1 MSLENFFKA
10 IFVWCPKHRRCGFN
24 DKIPSRCE
32 VRLCTFC
39 TRSLP
44 VSYLMQL
51 RANFCQ
57 CPTSGSCS
65 CALWGLCRSQQAFLF
80 FCSSASGSSAIIRH
94 YVEEAINGMEA
105 GRLPSNCGE
114 NLRGRLRVPQT
125 SCPSANPFLGK
136 LRDRL
141 EICQKIYTTEDFRVK
156 NLHRKRVIFD
166 IC

>member
-1 MSLENFFKA
+1 M
-10 IFVWCPKHRRCGFN
+10 WCPRHLRCGFN

-39 TRSLP
+39 SRSLP

-51 RANFCQ
+51 WANFCQ

-125 SCPSANPFLGK
+125 CCPKALTPSWWT
-136 LRDRL
+136 L
-141 EICQKIYTTEDFRVK
+141 ERERGHTWYLSQTPQTCLCKK
-156 NLHRKRVIFD
+156 NCPV
-166 IC
+166 